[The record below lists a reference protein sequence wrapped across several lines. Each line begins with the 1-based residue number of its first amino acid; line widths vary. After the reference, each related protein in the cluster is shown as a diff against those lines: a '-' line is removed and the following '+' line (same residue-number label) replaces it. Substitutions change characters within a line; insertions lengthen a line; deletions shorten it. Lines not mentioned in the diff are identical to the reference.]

1 MKKITK
7 FNFFFFFSLLRFV
20 ISKIA
25 FPFSLN
31 NLTRVQRNVNLL
43 LINSDQQLT
52 EEKRVEHSAR
62 RSKNASLLAKTRSI
76 SQITRQDEIVTFQT
90 LFRVVIFSKV
100 PVINSRLRQRA
111 LRRFMQKPFGKVIFP
126 IIENF
131 NINDITS
138 NIHFPIL
145 DTRCFHFYEKPSF

>member
-7 FNFFFFFSLLRFV
+7 FNFFFFSLLRFV

-145 DTRCFHFYEKPSF
+145 DTRCFRFL

>member
-7 FNFFFFFSLLRFV
+7 FNFFFFSLLRFV

>member
-7 FNFFFFFSLLRFV
+7 FNFFFSLLRFV

-100 PVINSRLRQRA
+100 SVINSRPRQRA

-145 DTRCFHFYEKPSF
+145 DTRCFHFYEKPLF

>member
-7 FNFFFFFSLLRFV
+7 FNFFFFSLLCFV

-145 DTRCFHFYEKPSF
+145 DTRCFRFL

>member
-7 FNFFFFFSLLRFV
+7 FNFFFSLLRFV

-100 PVINSRLRQRA
+100 SVINSRLRQRA

-145 DTRCFHFYEKPSF
+145 DTRCFRFL

>member
-7 FNFFFFFSLLRFV
+7 FNFFFSLLRFV

-145 DTRCFHFYEKPSF
+145 DTRCFRFL

>member
-145 DTRCFHFYEKPSF
+145 DTRCFRFL

>member
-7 FNFFFFFSLLRFV
+7 FNFFFSLLRFV

>member
-7 FNFFFFFSLLRFV
+7 FNFFFSLLRFV

-111 LRRFMQKPFGKVIFP
+111 LRRFDVETFRKGYFS

-145 DTRCFHFYEKPSF
+145 DTRCFRFL